1 MKLSILSAAKTE
13 KGSMQ
18 LPIQFGEEIR
28 PDIIK
33 RAVEVIQANKRQKY
47 GASPEAGQRASAKV
61 SRRRHDYRGAYGIGI
76 SRVPRK
82 VMSRRGTRMN
92 WTGAVAPGTVGGRR
106 AHPPK
111 AEKVWCKSINVN
123 ERRKAIRSA
132 MAATLVK
139 EIVAKRGHKVP
150 ENYPFILD
158 DSFEKLAKTK
168 QVKDALMKLG
178 FQDELNRCE
187 EKTIRSGTA
196 RMRGRKYRRK
206 KSVLLVVSK
215 ECALQK
221 SASNI
226 PGIDIVE
233 VNLLNAEL
241 LAPGTDIGRLALFTE
256 SALKRMDAEKLFFPR
271 KKAKKEKQ
279 AKQKKG
285 KEENKAE
292 AQSKIKPKKAKP
304 QSKDKSKTIKSAK
317 KAEPKK

>member
-1 MKLSILSAAKTE
+1 MKLNILSTAKTE

-18 LPIQFGEEIR
+18 LPVQFGEEIR

-33 RAVEVIQANKRQKY
+33 RAVEVIQANKRQRY
-47 GASPEAGQRASAKV
+47 GASPEAGKRSSAKV

-92 WTGAVAPGTVGGRR
+92 WTGAFAPGTVGGRR

-111 AEKVWCKSINVN
+111 AEKIWSKNINVN

-139 EIVAKRGHKVP
+139 ELVAKRGHKVP

-168 QVKDALMKLG
+168 QVKDALTKLG
-178 FQDELNRCE
+178 FADELKRCE
-187 EKTIRSGTA
+187 EKTIRSGIA
-196 RMRGRKYRRK
+196 RLRGRKYRRK
-206 KSVLLVVSK
+206 KSVLFVVAK

-221 SASNI
+221 SASNL
-226 PGIDIVE
+226 PGVDIIE
-233 VNLLNAEL
+233 VNNLNAEL
-241 LAPGTDIGRLALFTE
+241 LAPGTDIGRLTLFTE
-256 SALKRMDAEKLFFPR
+256 SALKRLDAEKLFFPR
-271 KKAKKEKQ
+271 KKSKKEKQ
-279 AKQKKG
+279 ERPKKG
-285 KEENKAE
+285 KKVKKAE
-292 AQSKIKPKKAKP
+292 AQPKTRPKRTESPSKN
-304 QSKDKSKTIKSAK
+304 KSKTGRSAK